1 MQIDYQFEFPDAPA
15 TRVAVELERKTDT
28 RRLQQA
34 PDWTKL
40 GHQQC
45 QNCPLNPSVHSHCPA
60 ALDIHDLLGELPATA
75 SYKRIQVTVLTPQ
88 REYTKLVTVEEGVRS
103 LMGLVMASS
112 GCPVFGM
119 LKPAA
124 RHHLPFASVEEQTL
138 RMVSFYLMQQYFK
151 AHEGKP
157 PDWALTQLIH
167 HFKTLQLV
175 NHAFWQRIT
184 GHVSNDANARALL
197 SFFTLSGNLSASIDQ
212 QLDQVYAQYFQS
224 SEPSRRGMP

>member
-1 MQIDYQFEFPDAPA
+1 MQIEYQFEFPDAPA
-15 TRVAVELERKTDT
+15 TRVCVDLDRKPDS
-28 RRLQQA
+28 RRIATA

-40 GHQQC
+40 GYQQC
-45 QNCPLNPSVHSHCPA
+45 QNCPLNPSLNSHCPA
-60 ALDIHDLLGELPATA
+60 ALDVHALLGALPATA
-75 SYKRIQVTVLTPQ
+75 TYKRIDVCVTSPQ
-88 REYTKLVTVEEGVRS
+88 REYRKVVTVEEGVRS

-112 GCPVFGM
+112 ACPVFGM
-119 LKPAA
+119 LRPAA

-151 AHEGKP
+151 AHEGKA
-157 PDWALTQLIH
+157 PDWPLTQLIQ

-184 GHVSNDANARALL
+184 GHVQNDANARALL

-212 QLDQVYAQYFQS
+212 QLDHVYDLYFRSADQ
-224 SEPSRRGMP
+224 PRRSFP